1 MEVTVKLT
9 KADLKYR
16 PFSEVCY
23 LLPCI
28 ICPYFIPTNCSKKL
42 KALIRKEGL
51 IIESYGDK
59 YTFLKPE
66 E

>member
-1 MEVTVKLT
+1 MEVAVKLT
-9 KADLKYR
+9 KADLKYK
-16 PFSEVCY
+16 PFNEVCY

-28 ICPYFIPTNCSKKL
+28 ICPYYISVNCSKKL
-42 KALIRKEGL
+42 NALILKEGL
-51 IIESYGDK
+51 VIEDDGDK